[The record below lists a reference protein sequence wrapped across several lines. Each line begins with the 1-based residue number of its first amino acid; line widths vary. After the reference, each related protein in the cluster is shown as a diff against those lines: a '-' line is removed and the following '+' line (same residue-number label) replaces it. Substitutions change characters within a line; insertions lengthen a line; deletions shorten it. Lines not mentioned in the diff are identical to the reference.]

1 MRGVRPRAPRLLAS
15 LAHIAY
21 LVLMVVRK
29 RLNFA
34 GPGLFFVTTSV
45 TNWLPIF
52 QSGNLARL
60 VVEQLA
66 ETSRFF
72 QVSVVGYVIMP
83 SHFHGL
89 LGLKNVPQLA
99 AYVQAFKSLSSR
111 RVKQC
116 CGSDWEKAL
125 SCSGRFALWQRGF
138 DDLLIHSQ
146 NQLRIKLEYIHN
158 NPVKGGLAE
167 EAVDYL
173 YSSAGDWLGKG
184 GGLVGIDRDF
194 SWC

>member
-1 MRGVRPRAPRLLAS
+1 
-15 LAHIAY
+15 
-21 LVLMVVRK
+21 MVVRK
-29 RLNFA
+29 RLNLG

-52 QSGNLARL
+52 HDDSLARL
-60 VVEQLA
+60 TVEQLA

-72 QVSVVGYVIMP
+72 QMSVVGYVVMP

-89 LGLKNVPQLA
+89 LGLKDVRQLA
-99 AYVQAFKSLSSR
+99 SYVQAFKSLSSR
-111 RVKQC
+111 RVKQS
-116 CGSDWEKAL
+116 CGRDCQKTL

-146 NQLRIKLEYIHN
+146 DQLRIRLEYIHN
-158 NPVKGGLAE
+158 NPVKGELANN
-167 EAVDYL
+167 AVDYR
-173 YSSAGDWLGKG
+173 YSSARDWLMESRGS
-184 GGLVGIDRDF
+184 VEIDRDF

>member
-1 MRGVRPRAPRLLAS
+1 VRGVRPRAPRLLAYP
-15 LAHIAY
+15 AHIAY
-21 LVLMVVRK
+21 LGTMVVRK
-29 RLNFA
+29 RLNFP

-52 QSGNLARL
+52 QSDNVARL

-72 QVSVVGYVIMP
+72 QVSVVGYVVMP

-89 LGLKNVPQLA
+89 VGLKDVPQLA
-99 AYVQAFKSLSSR
+99 SYVQAFKSLSSR
-111 RVKQC
+111 RGKQV
-116 CGSDWEKAL
+116 CGSVWETAL

-146 NQLRIKLEYIHN
+146 TQLRIKLEYIHN
-158 NPVKGGLAE
+158 NPVKSGLVDD
-167 EAVDYL
+167 AVDYC

-184 GGLVGIDRDF
+184 GGLVEIDRDF